1 MLLQELAGKNAE
13 MMEEVARVRL
23 NLNSRIEQLEND
35 CRSNRVS
42 ALEKEISGQFVQ
54 TEHYF
59 FISCIFHSGCQ
70 FAVTNT
76 LNFFKQ

>member
-1 MLLQELAGKNAE
+1 

-42 ALEKEISGQFVQ
+42 TLEKELSGQFVQ
-54 TEHYF
+54 RQEEEEVYL
-59 FISCIFHSGCQ
+59 
-70 FAVTNT
+70 FAT
-76 LNFFKQ
+76 